1 MRSATKDRENK
12 SRSRDKINESEFER
26 RLKNCKTINDSNQ
39 QTLDSTTRNYRNDF
53 GEVYITNNKTH
64 RKYESYHNFSSL
76 IPKKKESA
84 NDSKSSL
91 YINHTSN
98 NTNNN
103 INNETNSYGNK
114 NSKAPINSAALIAR
128 NSSSKKPNKRENS
141 RDFKDVSGNNTPN
154 KNLVAKNVQNNSN
167 IILNQQGVPCYNN
180 INIYTSG
187 LSGLKTGNDCNLRN
201 YIFNKVGHHK
211 KSASSFKLASGPNKS
226 SNHSRS
232 NSTIG
237 K

>member
-1 MRSATKDRENK
+1 MRSATQDRDNK
-12 SRSRDKINESEFER
+12 SRSRDKINDSEIER
-26 RLKNCKTINDSNQ
+26 RLKNCKTINDTNQ
-39 QTLDSTTRNYRNDF
+39 HTLDSTTRNIRNDF
-53 GEVYITNNKTH
+53 ASEVYITNAKTH
-64 RKYESYHNFSSL
+64 RKYESYHNLSSL
-76 IPKKKESA
+76 VPKKKESA

-91 YINHTSN
+91 YANNISN
-98 NTNNN
+98 NNNN
-103 INNETNSYGNK
+103 NSINSYVNK
-114 NSKAPINSAALIAR
+114 NVKAPMNSTLMPK
-128 NSSSKKPNKRENS
+128 NSSSKKPNNRENI
-141 RDFKDVSGNNTPN
+141 RDYKDVSGNNTPN

-187 LSGLKTGNDCNLRN
+187 LSGLKSANDCNLRN

-211 KSASSFKLASGPNKS
+211 KSASSIRLASAANKS

>member
-1 MRSATKDRENK
+1 MRSATKDRGDNK
-12 SRSRDKINESEFER
+12 SRSRDKINESEIER
-26 RLKNCKTINDSNQ
+26 RLKNCKTINDNNQ
-39 QTLDSTTRNYRNDF
+39 QTLDSNTRNFKNDF
-53 GEVYITNNKTH
+53 GEVYITNAKTH
-64 RKYESYHNFSSL
+64 RKYESYHNLSSL

-91 YINHTSN
+91 YVN
-98 NTNNN
+98 NTSNNN
-103 INNETNSYGNK
+103 INNEINCYANK
-114 NSKAPINSAALIAR
+114 NSKAPINSSLMPK
-128 NSSSKKPNKRENS
+128 NSSSKKLNNRDNS

-154 KNLVAKNVQNNSN
+154 KNLAAKNIQNNSN

-211 KSASSFKLASGPNKS
+211 KSASSIKLSSGPNKS